1 MERHNYYILFIQ
13 GFVESSMQFYCFFL
27 TPIKIATK
35 YRVTQEITPA
45 ATVIATVM
53 TLEYIVSSA
62 ILEIVHKKIDERD
75 SPYLLEI
82 LPVILYFIAA
92 TFIYTSVREE
102 ITEQRKSTSER
113 IDESLPM

>member
-1 MERHNYYILFIQ
+1 
-13 GFVESSMQFYCFFL
+13 MQFYCFFL

-62 ILEIVHKKIDERD
+62 ILEIVHKQIDPID
-75 SPYLLEI
+75 PPYLLEI
-82 LPVILYFIAA
+82 LPVVLYLIAA
-92 TFIYTSVREE
+92 TFIFTSVREE
-102 ITEQRKSTSER
+102 IREQRKSASER
-113 IDESLPM
+113 VDESLPM

>member
-1 MERHNYYILFIQ
+1 
-13 GFVESSMQFYCFFL
+13 MQFYCFFL

-35 YRVTQEITPA
+35 YRVPQEITPA

-53 TLEYIVSSA
+53 SLEYIVSSA

-82 LPVILYFIAA
+82 LPVILYLIAA
-92 TFIYTSVREE
+92 TFIYTSVKEE
-102 ITEQRKSTSER
+102 ITEQRKGTTVKV
-113 IDESLPM
+113 DESLPM